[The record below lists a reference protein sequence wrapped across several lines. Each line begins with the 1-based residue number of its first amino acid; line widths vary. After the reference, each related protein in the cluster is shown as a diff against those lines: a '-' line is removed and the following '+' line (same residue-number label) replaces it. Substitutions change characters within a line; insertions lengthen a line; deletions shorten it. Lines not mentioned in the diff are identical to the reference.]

1 MGGAPTEGVREVPA
15 AIPEAPAPP
24 PHRSWA
30 NAHTASLVGLLVYVI
45 ATVVLVSIDGVLLSR
60 DTVFAWLL
68 VGMLMVSL
76 ADLKGWARG
85 VIFDW
90 LPYFAILFLYDFLR
104 GQVGQNP
111 IYDPHVMPQIDFDE
125 FLFGSVPSV
134 SLQEKLWDPFH
145 IDAIDIG
152 VWAVYVSHFF
162 MVFVISAFLWRLARP
177 KFLEFRAMV
186 VTLSM
191 AAFATYA
198 LFPAVPPW
206 MASDQG
212 EIGDITRLIGNVW
225 QHLGVGAA
233 ASIWGHGGDWS
244 NTVAAVPSLH
254 VGFPTLICCF
264 FWPTGKWW
272 VRAVCLAYV
281 AAMSFALVYAGE
293 HYVFDIVLG
302 WIYAITTY
310 LVVRKVRSTWTAW
323 RERRERERRRNA
335 IPVATPPWRPS
346 D

>member
-1 MGGAPTEGVREVPA
+1 MGGVPVA
-15 AIPEAPAPP
+15 EAVEPVEEAGG
-24 PHRSWA
+24 RSWA
-30 NAHTASLVGLLVYVI
+30 TARTASFAGLAVYVI
-45 ATVVLVSIDGVLLSR
+45 ATIILVSIDGVLLAR

-85 VIFDW
+85 VIVDW

-111 IYDPHVMPQIDFDE
+111 LFAPHVMPQIDFDR

-134 SLQEKLWDPFH
+134 SLQERFWDPLH
-145 IDAIDIG
+145 IDALDIA
-152 VWAVYVSHFF
+152 VWAVYMSHFF
-162 MVFVISAFLWRLARP
+162 MVFLISAVLWRVARP

-206 MASDQG
+206 MASDDGRIG
-212 EIGDITRLIGNVW
+212 ESTRLIGNVW

-233 ASIWGHGGDWS
+233 DSIWGHGGNWS
-244 NTVAAVPSLH
+244 NLVAAVPSLH
-254 VGFPTLICCF
+254 VGFPALICCF
-264 FWPTGKWW
+264 FWPGGRWW
-272 VRAVCLAYV
+272 VRTICVAYV
-281 AAMSFALVYAGE
+281 LAMSFTLIYAGE
-293 HYVFDIVLG
+293 HYFFDIALG
-302 WIYAITTY
+302 WLYALATFLI
-310 LVVRKVRSTWTAW
+310 VRKVRSTWAAW
-323 RERRERERRRNA
+323 RQSRVEEEDSVA
-335 IPVATPPWRPS
+335 EPVLPAAAASAMSSS